1 MIISLI
7 SNYFEEAKKYDIFL
21 MEVLIMIN
29 EKKGIQNGNKMS
41 LPNSQVINTKTRRV
55 ILAGM
60 IVYTVFVL
68 YFMFLGFNRTG
79 DKMNYNDYTF
89 IFVPDGVPLRFPKL
103 TMSCLY
109 FFWDYDCF

>member
-21 MEVLIMIN
+21 MEVIIMIN
-29 EKKGIQNGNKMS
+29 EKKGIQN
-41 LPNSQVINTKTRRV
+41 
-55 ILAGM
+55 
-60 IVYTVFVL
+60 
-68 YFMFLGFNRTG
+68 G

-109 FFWDYDCF
+109 FPWDYDCF